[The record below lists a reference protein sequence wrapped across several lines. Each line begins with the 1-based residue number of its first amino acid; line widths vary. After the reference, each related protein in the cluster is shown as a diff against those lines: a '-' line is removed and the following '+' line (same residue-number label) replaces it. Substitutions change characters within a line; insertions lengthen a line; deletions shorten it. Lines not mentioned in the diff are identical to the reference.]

1 MSACYPFW
9 RHCAEVDNP
18 WYHGPGGTRQLNGKR
33 QYSKE
38 EAEDSAW
45 KEESADIGIL
55 KIGQTVPEL

>member
-1 MSACYPFW
+1 MWS
-9 RHCAEVDNP
+9 ESDNP

-45 KEESADIGIL
+45 KEESAGIGIL
-55 KIGQTVPEL
+55 KIGQTVPDL